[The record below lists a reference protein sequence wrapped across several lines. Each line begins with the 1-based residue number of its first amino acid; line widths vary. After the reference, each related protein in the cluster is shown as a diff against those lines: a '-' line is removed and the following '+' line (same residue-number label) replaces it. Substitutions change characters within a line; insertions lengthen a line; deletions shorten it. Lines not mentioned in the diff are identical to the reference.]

1 MGVLQ
6 VYNKNI
12 LDFFNKFMKNE
23 IYITDGIIIY
33 HDTIFDTFQ
42 QNFMNHVDFI
52 QFVYYNM

>member
-52 QFVYYNM
+52 